1 MFFPYFSRTPQRVAL
16 LEGEKKNLE
25 RSARLVDAESKRERE
40 CAESRERT
48 ARAHIAGFKGQL
60 ATLREHRR
68 RELDDGGGGGGGAPP
83 PLP

>member
-48 ARAHIAGFKGQL
+48 ARAHIAPFIPW
-60 ATLREHRR
+60 TLMLPIFERR
-68 RELDDGGGGGGGAPP
+68 VCA
-83 PLP
+83 